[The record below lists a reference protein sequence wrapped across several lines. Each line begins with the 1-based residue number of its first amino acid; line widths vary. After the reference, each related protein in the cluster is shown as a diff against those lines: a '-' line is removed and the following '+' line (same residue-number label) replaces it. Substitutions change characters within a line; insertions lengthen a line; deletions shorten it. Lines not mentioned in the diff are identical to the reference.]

1 MCMHQ
6 RSFKRVNLT
15 VHAFCCTCEVIHIL
29 LINKYKS
36 TGGWKKKPDVKNYHL
51 KYHKSCESGGI
62 LPLLSP
68 TGESR

>member
-1 MCMHQ
+1 MH
-6 RSFKRVNLT
+6 S
-15 VHAFCCTCEVIHIL
+15 ADFCCTREVIHIL

-36 TGGWKKKPDVKNYHL
+36 TGGWKKKTNVKNYHL

-68 TGESR
+68 I